1 MESSLQDFD
10 EINMSAL
17 SGDIKADYT
26 EEIKSDNKNV
36 N

>member
-10 EINMSAL
+10 EINIRAL
-17 SGDIKADYT
+17 SEVISDYT